1 MADGLKFEFQ
11 FDQNETKKAA
21 VTNPDRAAAIIIKA
35 LVATISAVIKNDL
48 HPTVLNLL
56 NERVGKQPT
65 GNLASAFGTEIVE
78 GKDAVEGKLMNAAS
92 YGLPVE
98 EGSKPH
104 WAPLEPLVLWAQRK
118 FGFDEFT
125 AYDVATRVRY
135 AIAHHGTEGK
145 HFMRDGF
152 EQTLPKIESAF
163 DRMHDELIER
173 LARA

>member
-1 MADGLKFEFQ
+1 MADELKFSFE
-11 FDQNETKKAA
+11 FDQSALKSAA
-21 VTNPDRAAAIIIKA
+21 VANKDRAAAIVIKA
-35 LVATISAVIKNDL
+35 LVATIQTVIKNGL
-48 HPTVLNLL
+48 HPNVLEIL

-65 GNLASAFGTEIVE
+65 GNLANAFGSEIIE
-78 GKDAVEGKLMNAAS
+78 GKNVVEGKLMNAAS

-135 AIAHHGTEGK
+135 SIAHHGTEGK

-152 EQTLPKIESAF
+152 EKTLPKIESAF